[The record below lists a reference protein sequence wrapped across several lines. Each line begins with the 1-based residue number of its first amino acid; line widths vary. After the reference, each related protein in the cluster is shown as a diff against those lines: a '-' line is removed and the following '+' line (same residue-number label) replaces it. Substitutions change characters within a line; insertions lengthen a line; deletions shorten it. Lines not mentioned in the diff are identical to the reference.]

1 MVGKTAIGVPAPVQ
15 AASTQTINKKI
26 REMKQED
33 QGDDTHHVIIDAG
46 ILQSLWL

>member
-26 REMKQED
+26 REMIRI
-33 QGDDTHHVIIDAG
+33 T
-46 ILQSLWL
+46 